1 MQIDKLVEMG
11 FPDRAVRHML
21 FDTACN
27 LAHAMQNT
35 TSNLVHSRRLARLW
49 QLVDTGP
56 AASCTS
62 HGHMLHIAGRVLQAH
77 GGMLHVAC
85 SQANAVAL
93 SATGGN
99 IDAAIDR
106 LLSGM

>member
-1 MQIDKLVEMG
+1 
-11 FPDRAVRHML
+11 
-21 FDTACN
+21 
-27 LAHAMQNT
+27 
-35 TSNLVHSRRLARLW
+35 
-49 QLVDTGP
+49 
-56 AASCTS
+56 
-62 HGHMLHIAGRVLQAH
+62 MLHIAGRVLQAH